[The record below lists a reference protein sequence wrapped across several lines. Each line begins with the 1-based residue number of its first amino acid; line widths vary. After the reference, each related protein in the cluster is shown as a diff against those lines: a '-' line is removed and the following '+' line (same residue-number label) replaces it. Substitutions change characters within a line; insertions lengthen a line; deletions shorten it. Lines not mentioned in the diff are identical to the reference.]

1 MTDEEEKDEDDNICK
16 ACGSGFSDEEL
27 EEHMEEEHDG

>member
-1 MTDEEEKDEDDNICK
+1 MGDEDSDDEDVCK

-27 EEHMEEEHDG
+27 EEHMEEEHED